1 MKMNV
6 MLFDNFKMD
15 LFIGQE
21 NTEQLAVNK
30 RIKSLRSTKDAIEYL
45 HYSNDQIE
53 ILY

>member
-30 RIKSLRSTKDAIEYL
+30 RIKSLRSTKNAVEYL